1 MRQLV
6 ALDRA
11 ATLLHNNALAM
22 GERQIY
28 AVQTNKTDGTLYLQ
42 YFYLTR
48 FIKAGALNYL
58 PIIIGK
64 NADH

>member
-22 GERQIY
+22 GERQMY
-28 AVQTNKTDGTLYLQ
+28 AVQTNKTDGIVYSI
-42 YFYLTR
+42 YFYLTQLT
-48 FIKAGALNYL
+48 KVWALSSL
-58 PIIIGK
+58 SVIIRK
-64 NADH
+64 NGDH